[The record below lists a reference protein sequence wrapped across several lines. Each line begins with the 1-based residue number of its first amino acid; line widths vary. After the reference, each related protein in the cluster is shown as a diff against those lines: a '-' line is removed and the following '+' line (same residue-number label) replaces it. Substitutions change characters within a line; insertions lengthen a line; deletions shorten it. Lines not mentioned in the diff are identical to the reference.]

1 MNEYSLNRSIK
12 ALAEE
17 DRPREKL
24 NSKGISSLSNVELL
38 AILLSSGSSGK
49 NAIDLAKELMQ
60 NCDNSLL
67 KLSSKSLSEL
77 QKHKGIGNAKATRI
91 VSALE
96 LSRRNLNEKSQK
108 VKQISSSNDAFILIK
123 PRLYQLKVEEF
134 WVAFL
139 DRANKVISLQV
150 LSKGGLHG
158 TVVDVRVIL
167 KMALDHL
174 ACGLILFHNHP
185 SGNLKP
191 SINDDKITIQLR
203 DAGKLVDILI
213 LDHLIVSDNNFYS
226 YADEGR
232 L

>member
-1 MNEYSLNRSIK
+1 MNEYILNKSLK

-24 NSKGISSLSNVELL
+24 NSKGIASLSNVELL
-38 AILLSSGSSGK
+38 AILLSSGSAGK
-49 NAIDLAKELMQ
+49 NAIDLANELMQ

-96 LSRRNLNEKSQK
+96 LSRRNLNEKSKK

-139 DRANKVISLQV
+139 DRANKVISVQV

-174 ACGLILFHNHP
+174 ACGIILFHNHP

-213 LDHLIVSDNNFYS
+213 LDHLIVSDSNFYS

>member
-1 MNEYSLNRSIK
+1 MNEYIVNKSIK
-12 ALAEE
+12 ALAED

-24 NSKGISSLSNVELL
+24 QSKGIASLSDVELL
-38 AILLSSGSSGK
+38 AILISSGSAGK
-49 NAIDLAKELMQ
+49 NAIDLAKELLQ
-60 NCDNSLL
+60 NCNNSLS
-67 KLSSKSLSEL
+67 KLSTKSISEL
-77 QKHKGIGNAKATRI
+77 QKHSGIGNAKATRI
-91 VSALE
+91 ISALE
-96 LSRRNLNEKSQK
+96 LSRRNLNEKAK
-108 VKQISSSNDAFILIK
+108 AIIQISSSNDAFILIK

-139 DRANKVISLQV
+139 DRANKIISVQV
-150 LSKGGLHG
+150 MSKGGLHG

-167 KMALDHL
+167 KMALDFL
-174 ACGLILFHNHP
+174 ACGIILFHNHP
-185 SGNLKP
+185 SGNIKP

-213 LDHLIVSDNNFYS
+213 LDHLIVSDSKYYS